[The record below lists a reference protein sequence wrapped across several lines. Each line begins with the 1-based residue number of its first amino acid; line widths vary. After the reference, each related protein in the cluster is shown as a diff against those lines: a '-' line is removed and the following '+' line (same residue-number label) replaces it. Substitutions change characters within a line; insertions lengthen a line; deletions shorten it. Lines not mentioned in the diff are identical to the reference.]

1 MTMLEQ
7 LYSELRESQTDLAR
21 YVEATARGN
30 RPYMV
35 VPADAVK
42 AWERRAPAAW
52 AKVRQWLAAEGKGL
66 VEV

>member
-1 MTMLEQ
+1 MTMLDQ
-7 LYSELRESQTDLAR
+7 LYSDLRESKTDLAR
-21 YVEATARGN
+21 YVEATARDD

-52 AKVRQWLAAEGKGL
+52 AKVREWLAAEGKGL